1 MLEVK
6 KLKKKFGS
14 NVVLNDISFNVS
26 KGDIIS
32 IVGPSGSGKST
43 LLRCLNLIEK
53 PSSGDIIF
61 EGISLIGKKTDLS
74 LLRQKMG
81 MVFQQFNLFPHLT
94 VIDNIT
100 LAPVKL
106 KLMNEVTARKKAL
119 ELLNTINLKDKAEHY
134 PNELSGGQKQRVAI
148 IRTLIMEPDIILFD
162 EPTSALDP
170 EMIGEVLDLIK
181 KVADTG
187 KTMVIVSH
195 EMNFVKKVSNR
206 VLFIDGGKVIFDG
219 KTKDFFSSEN
229 IRIKEFL
236 DKIKNKSIYKS
247 DINVDENDKIITL
260 STCSYE
266 FNDARMV
273 VHGKLLK

>member
-6 KLKKKFGS
+6 KLKKRFGS

-81 MVFQQFNLFPHLT
+81 MFFQQFNLFPHLT

-100 LAPVKL
+100 LAPIKL

-236 DKIKNKSIYKS
+236 DKIKK
-247 DINVDENDKIITL
+247 
-260 STCSYE
+260 
-266 FNDARMV
+266 
-273 VHGKLLK
+273 